1 MPADIPSPSLDLG
14 PAITEALDEIG
25 LTLDDLGLNE
35 DEACDLMSAFLK
47 AMATNLSPNKR
58 VPEIVVNF
66 LESLSDA
73 LETED

>member
-14 PAITEALDEIG
+14 PAITQALDDIIIEM
-25 LTLDDLGLNE
+25 DDLGLSE
-35 DEACDLMSAFLK
+35 DEACDLFSVFLK